1 MKHPFWECTGLMFL
15 PCAPQTRI
23 WIWLKVH
30 EKMARWSQN
39 MLPFYRGTWIS
50 MEFGSMSVRLWNQ
63 ALEILRDDCV
73 WDHLSELAQFQGPS
87 ARSYVC
93 LYAYTYTS
101 HFWVSDLVPRCF
113 SLRDPPGPSV
123 LSWAL
128 CLPPS
133 SDIDLP
139 IMAMFLKLYP
149 VEADSSAVVHRIHGQ
164 KVLESILGLYC
175 KFTLYLEL
183 YLEWLECLLSCY
195 IC

>member
-1 MKHPFWECTGLMFL
+1 MKHLFWECTGLMFL
-15 PCAPQTRI
+15 PCAPQARI
-23 WIWLKVH
+23 WIWLKVY

-50 MEFGSMSVRLWNQ
+50 MEFGSMSVRPWNQ

-73 WDHLSELAQFQGPS
+73 WRSPFRACTIPRSQCLVRCVSLCLHLHLSPLGVWSSTQVLFPEGPTWPLS
-87 ARSYVC
+87 
-93 LYAYTYTS
+93 
-101 HFWVSDLVPRCF
+101 
-113 SLRDPPGPSV
+113 SV
-123 LSWAL
+123 LGSL
-128 CLPPS
+128 S
-133 SDIDLP
+133 SSFILLDLP